1 MGLFSS
7 FSEVFAM
14 KRPTTIIIRVFF
26 RFHSHE
32 LTRLTTRRNCDHL
45 PCLLRVQ
52 QQQQQHQQRERCSSD
67 TSVRTAAEEAA
78 ERARH
83 SCISRR
89 VHLVSPVDLRPN
101 CSSSES
107 TTSTTTTTVESGVSA
122 AAEFENTNYNSEG
135 AGEVARVGGAGGRGR
150 GGRESGS
157 RAIMRR
163 WSSRRLEQKMA
174 TREPARSN
182 GHGGH
187 GGGSPN
193 RLHPRRCLAGIG
205 ASSNSTPAAAAP
217 PPPGAGAAAVAAVT
231 TTKEATAAAVATP
244 ELARRLGQPRS
255 FPHAS
260 GVVNQTTGRRA
271 ASGSDLSA
279 ADSSQSPSLSLS
291 PSPSH
296 PSPAVYPYSL
306 LDANPQHVVASMLLN
321 EGGGGGVCG
330 GLVGRGVAGGGGGG
344 GGGGCCGVE
353 MEHQQ
358 QQHEVPA
365 SPTASVSSDTTTTTA
380 PGWAER
386 AGLTG
391 GVTAACTAT
400 SPLGRESTIGGA
412 AKGGREVPR
421 FLRPVIL
428 LLTLSLLAIVGTSVV
443 RGRGGGRGVVFGPAV
458 QAAGGVQLPEE
469 VVDDI
474 FDRADKDR
482 DGVIAGEEIR
492 HVSFVRPCSCYDN
505 SSCIR
510 LLLACCVTPV
520 RILRVYLGQCS
531 FLSLFFFLV
540 LSFTRSLSRFA
551 CLDTTLLFS
560 CLYICLSS

>member
-1 MGLFSS
+1 
-7 FSEVFAM
+7 
-14 KRPTTIIIRVFF
+14 
-26 RFHSHE
+26 
-32 LTRLTTRRNCDHL
+32 
-45 PCLLRVQ
+45 
-52 QQQQQHQQRERCSSD
+52 
-67 TSVRTAAEEAA
+67 
-78 ERARH
+78 
-83 SCISRR
+83 
-89 VHLVSPVDLRPN
+89 
-101 CSSSES
+101 
-107 TTSTTTTTVESGVSA
+107 
-122 AAEFENTNYNSEG
+122 
-135 AGEVARVGGAGGRGR
+135 
-150 GGRESGS
+150 
-157 RAIMRR
+157 MRR

-174 TREPARSN
+174 TKEPARSN

-193 RLHPRRCLAGIG
+193 RLHPRRCLAGNG
-205 ASSNSTPAAAAP
+205 ASSKSTPAAPPP
-217 PPPGAGAAAVAAVT
+217 PPPGAGAAAVAAAT

-291 PSPSH
+291 TSPSH

-330 GLVGRGVAGGGGGG
+330 GLVGRGVAGGGGV

-358 QQHEVPA
+358 QYEVPA

-391 GVTAACTAT
+391 GVTAACTVT

-443 RGRGGGRGVVFGPAV
+443 RGREGGRGVMFGPAV

-492 HVSFVRPCSCYDN
+492 HVSFSCYDS
-505 SSCIR
+505 SSCI
-510 LLLACCVTPV
+510 LLACCVTPV
-520 RILRVYLGQCS
+520 RTCTLGQRS
-531 FLSLFFFLV
+531 FLSLFFFSRSIV
-540 LSFTRSLSRFA
+540 SFTRSLSRFA
-551 CLDTTLLFS
+551 CLWYSLVFLLF
-560 CLYICLSS
+560 CLSS